1 MNSSLV
7 VITPPTV
14 EPVSL
19 AEAREWLRLES
30 DDTQNTTVLGMLIQ
44 AMREYAEE
52 LTGRAFCQRTL
63 ELRMD
68 ALPTEIELPYPPL
81 QSVEFVKY
89 TDDDEVLQTLAADQ
103 YQVDTAREPGLIVP
117 AWSARTWPTAIAIPN
132 SVRIR
137 FVAGDYDGGSPTVP
151 VPAKLRL
158 WMHQRIA
165 TLFENR
171 EALVVGSTVQPLPRD
186 HVDGLLDS
194 LVLAQ
199 RLLG

>member
-1 MNSSLV
+1 MNQSLV
-7 VITPPTV
+7 VITPPTA

-19 AEAREWLRLES
+19 AEARQWLRIEA
-30 DDTQNTTVLGMLIQ
+30 DDTANTTMLALLIE

-52 LTGRAFCQRTL
+52 LTGRAFVQRTL

-68 ALPTEIELPYPPL
+68 SLPTEIELPYPKL
-81 QSVEFVKY
+81 MSVEFVKY
-89 TDDDEVLQTLAADQ
+89 TDDDEALQTLAADQ
-103 YQVDTAREPGLIVP
+103 YQVDTSREPGLIVP
-117 AWSARTWPTAIAIPN
+117 AWSAATWPTAIPIPN

-158 WMHQRIA
+158 WMMQRIG
-165 TLFENR
+165 TLFEHR
-171 EALVVGSTVQPLPRD
+171 EALIVGATVQPLPRD

-199 RLLG
+199 RILG